1 MALGLGLRPRGLEL
15 ALSIPL
21 PPSFSGPAP
30 ALSGTAA
37 APMSKVLPG
46 GRGECGFRSPKS
58 FLGVNFFEGLPPS
71 GPKNKGAGQKFQGFG
86 HNGGGFTGMVH
97 TILVEPT
104 KWWLLT
110 ICKQLM
116 ICRCRQNI
124 PTAIWLRST
133 KSGRSILPRAAK
145 WWQFTECLHLQAL
158 KLPFGAKD
166 VPLCPAFCGIIST
179 VDL

>member
-1 MALGLGLRPRGLEL
+1 MALGLGLRPRGIEL

-21 PPSFSGPAP
+21 PPSFSGPA
-30 ALSGTAA
+30 A
-37 APMSKVLPG
+37 APLGGLPRSRRPPPERYCAR
-46 GRGECGFRSPKS
+46 GRARCGFRSPKS

-86 HNGGGFTGMVH
+86 HHGGGGTGMVH

-110 ICKQLM
+110 ICKRL
-116 ICRCRQNI
+116 
-124 PTAIWLRST
+124 TIWLRAT
-133 KSGRSILPRAAK
+133 KSGGTILPGAAK
-145 WWQFTECLHLQAL
+145 WWQFTNCLQTHPRNPA
-158 KLPFGAKD
+158 FAGKD
-166 VPLCPAFCGIIST
+166 VPLCPVFCAIIDT

>member
-1 MALGLGLRPRGLEL
+1 MALGLGLRPREIEL

-21 PPSFSGPAP
+21 PPSFSGPAS

-37 APMSKVLPG
+37 APMSKVLPPR

-71 GPKNKGAGQKFQGFG
+71 GPKNKGAGQKNRGFG
-86 HNGGGFTGMVH
+86 HHDGGITGMVH

-110 ICKQLM
+110 ICKRLM

-124 PTAIWLRST
+124 PTAILLRST
-133 KSGRSILPRAAK
+133 KSGRNHLAGGEVHRM
-145 WWQFTECLHLQAL
+145 FTFASPETAL
-158 KLPFGAKD
+158 WGKR
-166 VPLCPAFCGIIST
+166 CPTMSRF
-179 VDL
+179 LWYN

>member
-1 MALGLGLRPRGLEL
+1 MDLGLGLKPRGLEL

-21 PPSFSGPAP
+21 PPSFSGPAST
-30 ALSGTAA
+30 LSGTAA
-37 APMSKVLPG
+37 APMSKVLPPP

-86 HNGGGFTGMVH
+86 HHGGGGTGMVH
-97 TILVEPT
+97 TILAEPT

-110 ICKQLM
+110 ICKRLM

-124 PTAIWLRST
+124 PTAIWLRAT
-133 KSGRSILPRAAK
+133 KSGGNHLAGGEVHRM
-145 WWQFTECLHLQAL
+145 FTFASPETAL
-158 KLPFGAKD
+158 WGKR
-166 VPLCPAFCGIIST
+166 CPTMSRF
-179 VDL
+179 LWYN

>member
-21 PPSFSGPAP
+21 PPSFSGPAS

-37 APMSKVLPG
+37 APMRKVLPPG
-46 GRGECGFRSPKS
+46 GGANAGSEAPKS

-71 GPKNKGAGQKFQGFG
+71 DTKNKGAGQKFQGFG
-86 HNGGGFTGMVH
+86 HHGGGSTGMAH

-110 ICKQLM
+110 ICKRLM

-124 PTAIWLRST
+124 PTAILLRST
-133 KSGRSILPRAAK
+133 KSGGTRI
-145 WWQFTECLHLQAL
+145 FTMSR
-158 KLPFGAKD
+158 GT
-166 VPLCPAFCGIIST
+166 I
-179 VDL
+179 

>member
-21 PPSFSGPAP
+21 PPSFSGPAS
-30 ALSGTAA
+30 ALSGPAA
-37 APMSKVLPG
+37 ATMRKVLPPP

-86 HNGGGFTGMVH
+86 HHGGGGTGMAH

-110 ICKQLM
+110 IWKRLM

-124 PTAIWLRST
+124 PTAILLRST
-133 KSGRSILPRAAK
+133 KSGGNHLAGGGKMGAVHRI
-145 WWQFTECLHLQAL
+145 FTNDPL
-158 KLPFGAKD
+158 K
-166 VPLCPAFCGIIST
+166 PAICGKR
-179 VDL
+179 

>member
-21 PPSFSGPAP
+21 SPSFSGPAS

-37 APMSKVLPG
+37 APMRKVLPPR

-86 HNGGGFTGMVH
+86 HHGGGVTGMVH
-97 TILVEPT
+97 TILVKPT

-110 ICKQLM
+110 ICKRLM
-116 ICRCRQNI
+116 IL
-124 PTAIWLRST
+124 LRAT
-133 KSGRSILPRAAK
+133 KSGGTILPGAAK
-145 WWQFTECLHLQAL
+145 WFRLSLSRAT
-158 KLPFGAKD
+158 KT
-166 VPLCPAFCGIIST
+166 IS
-179 VDL
+179 